1 MWINFPLE
9 RSKYLTKTRNI
20 QGFND
25 KNVRL
30 LWLVLALNTM
40 EFQPEK
46 NNDFLKELLSY
57 TDASQNFELRMNA
70 FTYLDL
76 IKACGSECQ
85 SNLEQAKT
93 HHNWRMSK
101 FAKDMLHQL
110 NNLKN

>member
-1 MWINFPLE
+1 
-9 RSKYLTKTRNI
+9 
-20 QGFND
+20 
-25 KNVRL
+25 
-30 LWLVLALNTM
+30 M

-85 SNLEQAKT
+85 LNLEQAKT

-101 FAKDMLHQL
+101 FAKDMLNQL
-110 NNLKN
+110 NNPKN